1 MINVMQKY
9 LSNKIKPNYPYYK
22 FFILNTSKYTYEI
35 IDIFKDVIGEAEV
48 VSYERC
54 SVIFYFNNID
64 FDFKSL
70 IKTINDDFYTD
81 AHLFE
86 SGKIQFG
93 DATELSKILDIYNKA
108 GLSKYTYTSNKNI
121 LAYLINRKEQAKDLA
136 PVLLNKLVKD
146 ESLLMLANDYFEK
159 YNLIT
164 NNCVQV
170 VYDALDYCDLGYVRR
185 IENRIRHII
194 PAYNGPYFRK
204 TEIALHKKIKQRSC
218 SGGSCAYSAYFCLD
232 DNGFHI
238 LDRYRL

>member
-48 VSYERC
+48 VSYESC
-54 SVIFYFNNID
+54 SIIFYFNNID

-93 DATELSKILDIYNKA
+93 DATEFSKILDIYNKA
-108 GLSKYTYTSNKNI
+108 GLNKYTYTSNKNI

-146 ESLLMLANDYFEK
+146 ESLLMLANAMFENDLNISMTAK
-159 YNLIT
+159 NTYMHRNTVNYKLEQIKNET
-164 NNCVQV
+164 SLDIRKFK
-170 VYDALDYCDLGYVRR
+170 DAVIMYEFLKN
-185 IENRIRHII
+185 I
-194 PAYNGPYFRK
+194 
-204 TEIALHKKIKQRSC
+204 
-218 SGGSCAYSAYFCLD
+218 
-232 DNGFHI
+232 
-238 LDRYRL
+238 

>member
-35 IDIFKDVIGEAEV
+35 IDIFKDVIDEAEV
-48 VSYERC
+48 VSYESC
-54 SVIFYFNNID
+54 SIIFYFNNIE

-93 DATELSKILDIYNKA
+93 DATEFSKILDIYKA

-136 PVLLNKLVKD
+136 PVLLNKMVKD
-146 ESLLMLANDYFEK
+146 ESLSMLANAMFENDLNISMTAK
-159 YNLIT
+159 NTYMHRNTVNYKLEQIKNET
-164 NNCVQV
+164 SLDIRKFK
-170 VYDALDYCDLGYVRR
+170 DAVIMYEFLKN
-185 IENRIRHII
+185 I
-194 PAYNGPYFRK
+194 
-204 TEIALHKKIKQRSC
+204 
-218 SGGSCAYSAYFCLD
+218 
-232 DNGFHI
+232 
-238 LDRYRL
+238 

>member
-48 VSYERC
+48 VSYESC
-54 SVIFYFNNID
+54 SIIFYFNNID

-93 DATELSKILDIYNKA
+93 DATEFHKILDIYCIGEGNGNPLQCSCLENPRNGGA
-108 GLSKYTYTSNKNI
+108 CW
-121 LAYLINRKEQAKDLA
+121 AA
-136 PVLLNKLVKD
+136 
-146 ESLLMLANDYFEK
+146 
-159 YNLIT
+159 
-164 NNCVQV
+164 
-170 VYDALDYCDLGYVRR
+170 VYGVAQSW
-185 IENRIRHII
+185 
-194 PAYNGPYFRK
+194 
-204 TEIALHKKIKQRSC
+204 T
-218 SGGSCAYSAYFCLD
+218 
-232 DNGFHI
+232 
-238 LDRYRL
+238 RLK

>member
-35 IDIFKDVIGEAEV
+35 IDIFKDLIGEAEV

-93 DATELSKILDIYNKA
+93 DATEFSKILDIYNKA

-136 PVLLNKLVKD
+136 PVLLNKMVKD
-146 ESLLMLANDYFEK
+146 ESLSMLANAMFENDLNISMTAK
-159 YNLIT
+159 NTYMHRNTVNYKLEQIKNET
-164 NNCVQV
+164 SLDIRKFK
-170 VYDALDYCDLGYVRR
+170 DAVIMYEFLKN
-185 IENRIRHII
+185 I
-194 PAYNGPYFRK
+194 
-204 TEIALHKKIKQRSC
+204 
-218 SGGSCAYSAYFCLD
+218 
-232 DNGFHI
+232 
-238 LDRYRL
+238 

>member
-48 VSYERC
+48 VSYESC
-54 SVIFYFNNID
+54 SIIFYFNNID

-93 DATELSKILDIYNKA
+93 DATEFSNILDIYNKA
-108 GLSKYTYTSNKNI
+108 GLNKYTYTSNKNI

-136 PVLLNKLVKD
+136 PVLLNKMVKD
-146 ESLLMLANDYFEK
+146 ESLLMLANAMFENDLNISMTAK
-159 YNLIT
+159 NTYMHRNTVNYKLEQIKDET
-164 NNCVQV
+164 GLDIRRFK
-170 VYDALDYCDLGYVRR
+170 DAVIMYEFL
-185 IENRIRHII
+185 
-194 PAYNGPYFRK
+194 
-204 TEIALHKKIKQRSC
+204 KIFK
-218 SGGSCAYSAYFCLD
+218 
-232 DNGFHI
+232 
-238 LDRYRL
+238 

>member
-93 DATELSKILDIYNKA
+93 DATEFSKILDIYNKA

-136 PVLLNKLVKD
+136 PVLLNKMVKD
-146 ESLLMLANDYFEK
+146 ESLLILANAMFENDLNISMTAK
-159 YNLIT
+159 NTYMHRNTVNYKLEQIKNET
-164 NNCVQV
+164 SLDIRKFK
-170 VYDALDYCDLGYVRR
+170 DAVIMYEFLKN
-185 IENRIRHII
+185 I
-194 PAYNGPYFRK
+194 
-204 TEIALHKKIKQRSC
+204 
-218 SGGSCAYSAYFCLD
+218 
-232 DNGFHI
+232 
-238 LDRYRL
+238 

>member
-48 VSYERC
+48 VSYESC
-54 SVIFYFNNID
+54 SIIFYFNNID

-81 AHLFE
+81 ARLFE

-93 DATELSKILDIYNKA
+93 DATEFSKILDIYNKA
-108 GLSKYTYTSNKNI
+108 GLNKYTYTSNKNI

-146 ESLLMLANDYFEK
+146 ESLLMLANAMFENDLNISMTAK
-159 YNLIT
+159 NTYMHRNTVNYKLEQIKNET
-164 NNCVQV
+164 SLDIRKFK
-170 VYDALDYCDLGYVRR
+170 DAVIMYEFLKN
-185 IENRIRHII
+185 I
-194 PAYNGPYFRK
+194 
-204 TEIALHKKIKQRSC
+204 
-218 SGGSCAYSAYFCLD
+218 
-232 DNGFHI
+232 
-238 LDRYRL
+238 